1 MPIPAHKALRWAS
14 DPATHALLIDLADTP
29 ESDHSQR
36 HLKENRLLRHAAP
49 LFRFPKGCIPTGP
62 KRQESLVWLVNLIN
76 KTLELHL
83 RHDTTDQTVPP
94 TEAPSPNAT
103 P

>member
-14 DPATHALLIDLADTP
+14 DPATHALMIDLADAP
-29 ESDHSQR
+29 SDHPDR
-36 HLKENRLLRHAAP
+36 HIRENRLLRSAGK
-49 LFRFPKGCIPTGP
+49 LFGFPKGCIPTGP
-62 KRQESLVWLVNLIN
+62 KRQESLIWLVNLIN

-83 RHDTTDQTVPP
+83 RHDTTDQTVPT
-94 TEAPSPNAT
+94 TEAPSPNTT